1 VIKDEKLLKMID
13 DELEI
18 GEEISMTIKGKYFC
32 YTLAGVKLHKNAYV
46 SFTNKAMIIS
56 VKEAVGYK
64 LIKYKYKEMENLDLI
79 SKKSFYEVKVFL
91 SNKKQ
96 EHITEI
102 KELEDV
108 KFLSELSHIIS
119 H

>member
-1 VIKDEKLLKMID
+1 MIKDKKLLKMID

-18 GEEISMTIKGKYFC
+18 GEEISMSIKGKHFC

-46 SFTNKAMIIS
+46 SLTNKAMIIS

-64 LIKYKYKEMENLDLI
+64 IIKYKYNEMESLDLI
-79 SKKSFYEVKVFL
+79 SKKNFYEIKVFL
-91 SNKKQ
+91 NNKKQ

-108 KFLSELSHIIS
+108 EFLSELSHIIS